1 MNSQIRVVPSEQGI
15 SQFFLHIHV
24 VSLLQIDD
32 PGFFFVYIN
41 CFKLYRCRILAATMA
56 SVGRLLR
63 RFWKYVVYCY
73 ENKVWRAKEA
83 PSNLEMGPIRSRGY
97 IEFPSHGGFTNA
109 AYYAGWAARFME
121 APSRMDIRFISHVYY
136 AFAWYVNVAQQVT
149 FKRSLLTIC

>member
-1 MNSQIRVVPSEQGI
+1 
-15 SQFFLHIHV
+15 
-24 VSLLQIDD
+24 
-32 PGFFFVYIN
+32 
-41 CFKLYRCRILAATMA
+41 MA

-136 AFAWYVNVAQQVT
+136 AFAWLKSDGTVYLHDEQLELEADVNGYQGCIRALT
-149 FKRSLLTIC
+149 ALKLSHPHLRLLLSIGGGGPGG